1 LVQLASSDSL
11 AAVDEISVQQVRV
24 PD

>member
-1 LVQLASSDSL
+1 VQLASSDSL